1 MFYSIEILNQ
11 VVEYKNKNKKNE
23 SAKYETYAYNCIC
36 EARTV
41 VWLISKISYNWRG
54 QSYNKARKVHSC
66 SGGVK
71 PSDIVNRGKESLR
84 RYGKE
89 SERMSSSCRQA
100 SLCFVRI

>member
-41 VWLISKISYNWRG
+41 V
-54 QSYNKARKVHSC
+54 
-66 SGGVK
+66 
-71 PSDIVNRGKESLR
+71 
-84 RYGKE
+84 
-89 SERMSSSCRQA
+89 
-100 SLCFVRI
+100 